1 MPSKTNLNVFPYF
14 DDFDE
19 DKNYYKVLFKPGYP
33 IQARELSNVQSILQ
47 NQIEQFGNHVFKE
60 GSVVIPG
67 NISFTR
73 ITGVEVQNTFNAI
86 DIDQYI
92 NNAKMYGYVIVGR
105 DSGLRAKVVK
115 VLRKIDYPDLNNT
128 LVYFQYLNT
137 GTNNETEF
145 QPGESLYAESEILPV
160 LRRGVT
166 SSTLVNVKTQSTE
179 DIFGDRGV
187 QSTIV
192 TASRSSSNIS
202 GQYQYENVSTID
214 DITLRSGQDFL
225 LVKTPIIG
233 SAAIISEGVYFLRG
247 NFVNVAEELLVVDR
261 FSFLANAKIGLS
273 ITEQIITSDNDS
285 TLFDNS
291 RGFSNYA
298 APGADRLKITAR
310 LASLDLD
317 DDQTDNFI
325 ELTRVED
332 GNIVFLNRNPEYNE
346 LGNELARRTYD
357 GSGDYYITPFT
368 LTVEESLNDLEG
380 SRGVFKEGEVTRE
393 QNTPKESMGVFKLS
407 PGKAYVK
414 GYEIERLA
422 STLIDFE
429 KPRDTKTLLNQS
441 IQYAPGTG
449 LTLNRLHG
457 TPKIGI
463 STYHVSLRDSRLGS
477 NNLEASGKEIGL
489 SRVYD
494 FALESGAYNTSNLDL
509 NEWDLNAYDLDFY
522 TEITLNQPVTET
534 VPSKIDGKYTGAF
547 SFLRFG
553 ASNAGVVTAY
563 SSSGRYSIGEKITF
577 SNGET
582 RVITNIRSY
591 GIDDTKSVYGNVGL
605 STFTGDLKQ
614 SKKVSLGS
622 VAIQGESAGVST
634 VTSPSTVFTNI
645 CEDGDLVSYTI
656 GENTVPNFAKIQSVS
671 TNSIVIEPVQ
681 SVSGICIGTLPV
693 STTTGLDFAILTT
706 ERQVGNNA
714 LYTPFPKQNIES
726 VDLSESRISIRRE
739 YSVTIAGNGFN
750 ISASTLSANESFQPY
765 DEERYSLVTLDGT
778 IIPLESGNFA
788 FSNGG
793 REVTLTNLTTNG
805 QARFIASLY
814 KSTVKSRAK
823 VKKIEVAT
831 LSKSS
836 LEQSGVN
843 IAGVGATT
851 LNDGLVFGN
860 YPYGT
865 RVQDDRICLNHPEII
880 RLYGVFESRTTE
892 DPILPK
898 LTITNILTSE
908 KSPTTANN
916 IKVGERLIGSTSECV
931 LVCTNIINPSTIEVV
946 SVNKKTPS
954 TSEAIKG
961 KETGITAEV
970 VNYIDTQSVN
980 ITDRYLLESGE
991 TSQAYTYSF
1000 LKRVSSS
1007 ASPKRRIKVVYDRVY
1022 IPSDDAGDVV
1032 CVNSYSSIPR
1042 NTISSAPGQ
1051 TSKTDI
1057 LDLRP
1062 IPDPF
1067 LVYEGQRS
1075 PFEFFGKN
1083 YSETNNSFRDILVA
1097 DEDIILNYTF
1107 YLGRVDR
1114 IFLDINEQII
1124 VKKGVASESLDPPES
1139 PANALEI
1146 ARVTFAPYAKN
1157 ARKAADIQLLTH
1169 KRYRMSDISK
1179 LENRIKNLEYYTTLN
1194 LLEQSTSALSVPD
1207 SNGLNRFKSGFF
1219 VDDFSTRNNQYVV
1232 EGQIKNS
1239 NDKVN
1244 RELRPACY
1252 TTELDLTLAN
1262 NINYNTNNAPS
1273 VHPVKGISRS
1283 VYDDVK
1289 FTQISNI
1296 IGNNI
1301 QITGGGGARNEN
1313 TGKGLLTLA
1322 YNEEIR
1328 IRQSFSTRVVNVTP
1342 YLVTNYY
1349 GQIDLNP
1356 SSDVW
1361 SEETIL
1367 EPLIIT
1373 GIEGRVIEESPSFTA
1388 QEFASQDGFD
1398 PVSWGSWRNNWTG
1411 SSQAVIGRGS
1421 VSSSST
1427 SQSGNTVTV
1436 ATTTTSGNVVQT
1448 TNTGTA
1454 TQQGT
1459 TTRITNPIEDKN
1471 LGNRV
1476 VSASSAAYLRSRN
1489 VEFIAKK
1496 MKPSTRLYAFF
1507 DDQDVT
1513 ALCTPKLL
1521 EIEMVDGSF
1530 TIGEDVIFYDE
1541 NNFVIAGYRCA
1552 APNHQYG
1559 NINDPNAQTF
1569 YDRSPYDQSL
1579 LPTAYTESSN
1589 ILNVDTTASG
1599 DYSSGYGG
1607 NVLIGARAE
1616 GVTSGAVATI
1626 SNKRL
1631 FTDQVGVVIGSLFVP
1646 NPNDDTNQRFTT
1658 GAISF
1663 KVSNDQSNDIILG
1676 VETTEATGQFFSSG
1690 FITQTQETTIQ
1701 VRNTLIESATITRER
1716 AIVSTS
1722 TAFVPTNTTT
1732 SSFSFT
1738 VSPPAP
1744 PNRHDPLAQSFFI
1757 PNAAGVFVTH
1767 MDLYFQAKSEDLP
1780 VYVELRSMELGLPTT
1795 EVYPLSRVELLPSQV
1810 NISDDAA
1817 VPTRV
1822 NFQGP
1827 VYLEGNKEHCIVLLS
1842 DVTDYY
1848 VWISRLGETTF
1859 GVNGEEI
1866 AITTQNELGSLF
1878 KSQNGSTWS
1887 PSQYE
1892 DLKFTLFNARFVEQ
1906 GSVTL
1911 VNSDVSQV
1919 NNLYKDPLKTYSKT
1933 QRVSLGATITDTNL
1947 RIGNTIY
1954 QEDSNAS
1961 GVYIGNAGIAT
1972 GNLSLANAGIGYTP
1986 FEFGAPAF
1994 TFEDVPLVSLT
2005 GDGKNATA
2013 DITID
2018 GGVAIAATIVNGGSG
2033 YVIGEELTAS
2043 QLGISSVGRNLVLSV
2058 TDIFGINQI
2067 IMDEIQGD
2075 FNVSPTKALYFY
2087 SNDPVVG
2094 FGTTTINALGNGG
2107 NDTDVTVESIE
2118 TVHDGLHIEVIHK
2131 NHGMHSL
2138 QNRVLISGVESD
2150 VSPATLVGSLSRTST
2165 EDIELDADDISVFEA
2180 FENIPVSA
2188 QNPGYISIGN
2198 EIISYTGVT
2207 GSSLTGIGR
2216 DIDTSSI
2223 AIPRTVNYNPKV
2235 YKYEYNGISLRRINK
2250 EHFLQDATVENPIGL
2265 DKYNIKIDTS
2275 TDGVDRS
2282 TGVTYPKLFLAETK
2296 SGGGPGV
2303 YGSKNIAYEMIHPI
2317 INTLVLPDAT
2327 LTATVRTTTGTSID
2341 GNEESFLD
2349 AGTVP
2354 LTINEDNYFESP
2366 RVIASRINELAFA
2379 DQLPGNKSL
2388 EITLNL
2394 STDQPVISPIIDLDR
2409 LGAVFVSNR
2418 VNNPISDY
2426 INDSRTSS
2434 STEDPTAFT
2443 YQTKPIQL
2451 EFPATSIKVLV
2462 EAYINQYTDVRAF
2475 FAVMKSA
2482 EKEPIYYPFPGF
2494 RNRLASGEVIDIT
2507 KNDGTPDK
2515 QYSRNNALGYEQGG
2529 ISYVDLEFNIDNLEP
2544 FNFFSVKLL
2553 GTSTNQ
2559 AFPPRFRDLRVIGLA

>member
-92 NNAKMYGYVIVGR
+92 NDAKLYGYVIVGR
-105 DSGLRAKVVK
+105 DTGLRAKVVK
-115 VLRKIDYPDLNNT
+115 VLRKKDYPELNNT

-137 GTNNETEF
+137 GINNESTF
-145 QPGESLYAESEILPV
+145 NPGESLYTESEILPV

-166 SSTLVNVKTQSTE
+166 SSSVVNITTENTE
-179 DIFGDRGV
+179 DIYGDQGV
-187 QSTIV
+187 QNSIV
-192 TASRSSSNIS
+192 TTSRSSGNIS
-202 GQYQYENVSTID
+202 GQYQYQNVSVAD
-214 DITLRSGQDFL
+214 DITIRSGQDFL
-225 LVKTPIIG
+225 LVKNPVVG
-233 SAAIISEGVYFLRG
+233 SAAIISEGVYFIRG
-247 NFVNVAEELLVVDR
+247 NFVNVNEELLIVDR

-273 ITEQIITSDNDS
+273 VTEQIITSDNDP

-298 APGADRLKITAR
+298 APGADRLKITVR

-317 DDQTDNFI
+317 DDQTDNFV
-325 ELTRVED
+325 ELTRVEE
-332 GNIVFLNRNPEYNE
+332 GNIVFLNRNPDYNE

-357 GSGDYYITPFT
+357 ESGDYYITPFT
-368 LTVEESLNDLEG
+368 LSIEESLNDLEG

-393 QNTPKESMGVFKLS
+393 QNTPKESMGVYKLS

-414 GYEIERLA
+414 GYEIERLS
-422 STLIDFE
+422 STLIDFD

-449 LTLNRLHG
+449 LTLNRVHG

-463 STYHVSLRDSRLGS
+463 STYHISLRDSRLGL

-494 FALESGAYNTSNLDL
+494 FALESGAYNTSNLNL

-522 TEITLNQPVTET
+522 TEISLNQPITET
-534 VPSKIDGKYTGAF
+534 VPSKIDGKYTGTF

-553 ASNAGVVTAY
+553 ASNAGVITTY
-563 SSSGRYSIGEKITF
+563 SSSGKYSIGEKITF

-591 GIDDTKSVYGNVGL
+591 GIDDIKSVYGNVGL

-614 SKKVSLGS
+614 SVKVSLGS
-622 VAIQGESAGVST
+622 VTIQGESAGVST
-634 VTSPSTVFTNI
+634 VTSPSTIFTNI
-645 CEDGDLVSYTI
+645 CEGGDLVSYTI
-656 GENTVPNFAKIQSVS
+656 GENIIPNFARIQSVS
-671 TNSIVIEPVQ
+671 SNSIVIEPVQ

-706 ERQVGNNA
+706 ERQVGNNS
-714 LYTPFPKQNIES
+714 LFTVFPKLNVES
-726 VDLSESRISIRRE
+726 VDLNDSKISIRRE
-739 YSVTIAGNGFN
+739 YSVTIANNGFN
-750 ISASTLSANESFQPY
+750 IAASTLSANESFQPY

-814 KSTVKSRAK
+814 KTTVKSRAK
-823 VKKIEVAT
+823 VKKIEVST
-831 LSKSS
+831 FSKSS

-851 LNDGLVFGN
+851 LNDGLVYGN

-880 RLYGVFESRTTE
+880 RLYGVFESRTTD

-898 LTITNILTSE
+898 LTITNILTSA

-916 IKVGERLIGSTSECV
+916 IKVGERLVGSASECV
-931 LVCTNIINPSTIEVV
+931 LVCTSIINPSTIEVV
-946 SVNKKTPS
+946 SVNQKIPS
-954 TSEAIKG
+954 ASEVIKG

-970 VNYIDTQSVN
+970 VNYIDTQSIN
-980 ITDRYLLESGE
+980 ITDRYILESGE
-991 TSQAYTYSF
+991 TSQTYTYSF
-1000 LKRVSSS
+1000 LKRVSNS
-1007 ASPKRRIKVVYDRVY
+1007 ASPRRKIKVVYDRLY
-1022 IPSDDAGDVV
+1022 IPPDDSGDIV

-1042 NTISSAPGQ
+1042 NTIPSAPREAA
-1051 TSKTDI
+1051 KTDI

-1075 PFEFFGKN
+1075 PFEFFGKI
-1083 YSETNNSFRDILVA
+1083 YSETNNSSKDILVS

-1124 VKKGVASESLDPPES
+1124 VKKGVPSESLDPPES

-1146 ARVTFAPYAKN
+1146 ARVTLAPYAKN
-1157 ARKAADIQLLTH
+1157 VKKSANIQLLTH

-1194 LLEQSTSALSVPD
+1194 LLEESTSALSVPD
-1207 SNGLNRFKSGFF
+1207 ANGLNRFKSGFF

-1232 EGQIKNS
+1232 QGQIKNS

-1262 NINYNTNNAPS
+1262 NVNYDTTSAPS
-1273 VHPVKGISRS
+1273 VHPVKGISKA
-1283 VYDDVK
+1283 VYDDIK
-1289 FTQISNI
+1289 FTEISNI
-1296 IGNNI
+1296 VGNNI
-1301 QITGGGGARNEN
+1301 QISGGGGARREN

-1322 YNEEIR
+1322 YNEQIR

-1373 GIEGRVIEESPSFTA
+1373 GIEGRVIEESPTFTA

-1398 PVSWGSWRNNWTG
+1398 PVSWGSWQNNWTG
-1411 SSQAVIGRGS
+1411 SSQAVIGTGTRSNSWWSGWTLFTAT
-1421 VSSSST
+1421 ST
-1427 SQSGNTVTV
+1427 GNI
-1436 ATTTTSGNVVQT
+1436 VQT

-1489 VEFIAKK
+1489 IEFIAKK
-1496 MKPSTRLYAFF
+1496 MKPSTTLYAFF

-1513 ALCTPKLL
+1513 SLCTPKLL

-1530 TIGEDVIFYDE
+1530 AIGEDIIFYSE
-1541 NNFVIAGYRCA
+1541 NNIPIAGYRCA
-1552 APNHQYG
+1552 APNHQFG
-1559 NINDPNAQTF
+1559 NINDPSAQTF

-1579 LPTAYTESSN
+1579 LPTTYTESSN
-1589 ILNVDTTASG
+1589 ILNLDTTASG
-1599 DYSSGYGG
+1599 DFTSGYGG

-1616 GVTSGAVATI
+1616 GITSGAVATVV
-1626 SNKRL
+1626 NKRL
-1631 FTDQVGVVIGSLFVP
+1631 FTDQVGVVIGSLFIP
-1646 NPNDDTNQRFTT
+1646 NPNDATNPRFTT
-1658 GAISF
+1658 GSISF
-1663 KVSNDQSNDIILG
+1663 KVSNDQTSDIILG
-1676 VETTEATGQFFSSG
+1676 VETTEAIGQFYSSG

-1722 TAFVPTNTTT
+1722 SRFVPTNTTI
-1732 SSFSFT
+1732 SSWTFT
-1738 VSPPAP
+1738 PSPPAP

-1810 NISDDAA
+1810 NISDDAT

-1878 KSQNGSTWS
+1878 KSQNGSTWTA
-1887 PSQYE
+1887 SQYE

-1911 VNSDVSQV
+1911 VNSDVSQA

-1933 QRVSLGATITDTNL
+1933 QRVSLGATITDNNL
-1947 RIGNTIY
+1947 KIGNKIY
-1954 QEDSNAS
+1954 QEGSNAS
-1961 GVYIGNAGIAT
+1961 GVYIANAGIAT
-1972 GNLSLANAGIGYTP
+1972 GDLSLANAGIGYTP

-2018 GGVAIAATIVNGGSG
+2018 GGVAVAATIVNGGSG
-2033 YVIGEELTAS
+2033 YLIGEELTVS

-2058 TDIFGINQI
+2058 TDIFGVNQI
-2067 IMDEIQGD
+2067 IMDEIQGE
-2075 FNVSPTKALYFY
+2075 FETSPTKPLYFY

-2107 NDTDVTVESIE
+2107 DGTDITVESIE
-2118 TVHDGLHIEVIHK
+2118 TIHDGLHIEVVHK

-2150 VSPATLVGSLSRTST
+2150 VSPAILVGSLSRTST
-2165 EDIELDADDISVFEA
+2165 EDIQLDTDDISVFET
-2180 FENIPVSA
+2180 FENIPVSP

-2216 DIDTSSI
+2216 DVDTSSI
-2223 AIPRTVNYNPKV
+2223 AVPRTVNHNPKV

-2250 EHFLQDATVENPIGL
+2250 EHFLQDATVVNPIDL
-2265 DKYNIKIDTS
+2265 DKYTIKIDTS
-2275 TDGVDRS
+2275 TNGVDRS
-2282 TGVTYPKLFLAETK
+2282 TGAIYPKLFLNETK

-2317 INTLVLPDAT
+2317 INALVLPDAT
-2327 LTATVRTTTGTSID
+2327 LTATVRTTSGTSIG
-2341 GNEESFLD
+2341 GNEDSFLN
-2349 AGTVP
+2349 AGTIP
-2354 LTINEDNYFESP
+2354 LTLNEDNYFDSP

-2409 LGAVFVSNR
+2409 LGAIFVSNR

-2426 INDSRTSS
+2426 ITDSRTSS

-2443 YQTKPIQL
+2443 YQTKPIEL

-2462 EAYINQYTDVRAF
+2462 EAHVNQYTDVRAF

-2482 EKEPIYYPFPGF
+2482 EEEPIYYPFPGY
-2494 RNRLASGEVIDIT
+2494 RNRLESGEVIDIA

-2515 QYSRNNALGYEQGG
+2515 QYNRNSALGYIQGD
-2529 ISYVDLEFNIDNLEP
+2529 ISYVDLEFNMDNLEP